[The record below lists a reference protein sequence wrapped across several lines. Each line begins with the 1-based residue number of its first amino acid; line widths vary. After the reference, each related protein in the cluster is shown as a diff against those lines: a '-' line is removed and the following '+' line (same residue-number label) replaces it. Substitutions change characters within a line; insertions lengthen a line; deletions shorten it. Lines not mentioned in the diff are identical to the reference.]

1 MTIYMCLHQ
10 VSKNRTIFP
19 GKIYSCF
26 ALKGQHHLWAP
37 RVVYHANRYCYVC
50 VLTRPFF
57 A

>member
-10 VSKNRTIFP
+10 ISKNRTIFP

-26 ALKGQHHLWAP
+26 VLNWYHV